1 MKHYAKV
8 KYCFVIV
15 LLCDYAFRFHI
26 VMIMIGN
33 ITDYKLIKVSVEIV
47 TLFCF

>member
-8 KYCFVIV
+8 KYYFVIV
-15 LLCDYAFRFHI
+15 LLCDDVFRFHI
-26 VMIMIGN
+26 VMIMIEN